1 MTREQAKEIIRAFR
15 HIDYSK
21 LDDKEKEL
29 YDNALDTVFDVIK
42 QEPCEDAISRSE
54 VDKLCNMYL
63 RVPTDEHVAFYE
75 HFVDLP
81 SVTPA
86 REKGKWI
93 EGSTEQGAFGIRYT
107 EKTCSKCGWSHS
119 LIIPQNYCPKCGTE
133 MEVSND

>member
-42 QEPCEDAISRSE
+42 QEPCEDAVSRKAVLE
-54 VDKLCNMYL
+54 M
-63 RVPTDEHVAFYE
+63 FGYE
-75 HFVDLP
+75 TAIYDLP

-86 REKGKWI
+86 RERGKWI
-93 EGSTEQGAFGIRYT
+93 ERYSEQVTLGIRYT

-119 LIIPQNYCPKCGTE
+119 LIIPQNYCPKCGAE
-133 MEVSND
+133 MRGSK